1 MDKISEEMKTEKD
14 FIEKMEASSVKKEA
28 IPKKS
33 EADIERE
40 NLQMEMMIKSKEESK
55 DVISEEKEDIPR
67 VTIDEL
73 QASPINSEPL
83 HNLNKDTKN
92 VNDEPEI
99 TNITLE
105 ITAKR
110 PVDDDP
116 WAEEETSIQ
125 EETTVVKNEPV
136 VEEKEI
142 KEEEPPKE
150 EIKEPKPR
158 IVSKPKV
165 EKEVSVVS
173 AAEAAAIKETEEEK
187 SQLGKEIIVDDMDQR
202 VREENI
208 EIRKA
213 NEARLG
219 EIDDEELTP
228 EKVID
233 TFNNNYEDSEEVDN
247 SDDKKVEIIDDSSED
262 TKEKVEAAIEKAAV
276 EEPREHNYFGGDGVQ
291 TSFKLRTAKVA
302 KVLRNIKLEDT
313 NSITATDISKKTQKE
328 QQNIYM
334 NTVLP
339 TLQPSYSVVPF
350 VVSGVVITM
359 TAFQWVDIKDICK
372 IDEKVDELD
381 PSSDD
386 YIYNKNLLFLEKRE
400 KQMDI
405 FYKHIYSVS
414 GFENKPSKHKLFS
427 EIIKFPDFQQLFFA
441 AYAATFQKPTTVG
454 LTCATCGATHDLSVG
469 SKDLCFLLNKH
480 IEYDK
485 LAKYINKG
493 AISGS
498 STAEVYEEFQK
509 EKVVESANKTYR
521 IQQKLPIS
529 SFIYEL
535 QVPYVEQAYAALAEI
550 IEKFRD
556 KPLEY
561 VDEDT
566 EQVVSIDSTFGL
578 PDYMIELRKYIYLKS
593 LMVPHIVDDQS
604 NATKVSYIRFTD
616 LDGIIDSV
624 YNLSPEDYNTLMND
638 PRLSSIM
645 NISGIRHLIDGKQC
659 PEESCG
665 AELGLLPVE
674 PETLFFMIAR
684 RN

>member
-28 IPKKS
+28 VPTKS

-40 NLQMEMMIKSKEESK
+40 KLQMEMMIKSKEESK
-55 DVISEEKEDIPR
+55 DEVSEEKEDIPR

-334 NTVLP
+334 KTVLP

-414 GFENKPSKHKLFS
+414 GFENKPSKHKLFG

>member
-55 DVISEEKEDIPR
+55 DVVSEEKEDIPR

-73 QASPINSEPL
+73 QASPINSEAL
-83 HNLNKDTKN
+83 HNLNKDNKN
-92 VNDEPEI
+92 TNAEPEI
-99 TNITLE
+99 KNVELI

-110 PVDDDP
+110 PVDDAP
-116 WAEEETSIQ
+116 WNDEETSIQ
-125 EETTVVKNEPV
+125 EEAAV
-136 VEEKEI
+136 VEKESVIEEKENKKKEI
-142 KEEEPPKE
+142 KESKKN
-150 EIKEPKPR
+150 ITT
-158 IVSKPKV
+158 KPKV

-187 SQLGKEIIVDDMDQR
+187 SQLGKEIIEDDMDQR

-247 SDDKKVEIIDDSSED
+247 SDDKKVEIVDDSSED
-262 TKEKVEAAIEKAAV
+262 TKEKVEAAIEKAA

-334 NTVLP
+334 KTVLP

-414 GFENKPSKHKLFS
+414 GFENKPSKHKLFG

-480 IEYDK
+480 IKYDK

-509 EKVVESANKTYR
+509 EKVVESANKIYR

-535 QVPYVEQAYAALAEI
+535 QVPYVEQAYASLAEI

-561 VDEDT
+561 VDEET

-624 YNLSPEDYNTLMND
+624 YNLSPEDYNTLMDD
-638 PRLSSIM
+638 PRLNSIM

>member
-28 IPKKS
+28 IPTKS

-55 DVISEEKEDIPR
+55 DVINEEKEDIQR

-73 QASPINSEPL
+73 QASPVTSEAL
-83 HNLNKDTKN
+83 HNLSKDAK
-92 VNDEPEI
+92 I
-99 TNITLE
+99 TNNESEIKTIKLE

-110 PVDDDP
+110 PVDEAP
-116 WAEEETSIQ
+116 WDEKQTPIK
-125 EETTVVKNEPV
+125 EETTVVEKEPV
-136 VEEKEI
+136 VEKKEI
-142 KEEEPPKE
+142 KEEELPKE
-150 EIKEPKPR
+150 EIKEPNPQV
-158 IVSKPKV
+158 VSKPKV

-187 SQLGKEIIVDDMDQR
+187 SQLGKDIIIDDMDQR
-202 VREENI
+202 VRDENI

-247 SDDKKVEIIDDSSED
+247 SDNKEVEIVDDSSED
-262 TKEKVEAAIEKAAV
+262 TKEKVAIAIEKAA

-302 KVLRNIKLEDT
+302 KVLRNIKLDDT

-334 NTVLP
+334 TTVLP

-414 GFENKPSKHKLFS
+414 GFENKPSKHKLFG

-441 AYAATFQKPTTVG
+441 AYAATFQKPTTIG

-485 LAKYINKG
+485 LSKYINKG

-509 EKVVESANKTYR
+509 EKVVESANKIYR
-521 IQQKLPIS
+521 IQHKLPIS

-535 QVPYVEQAYAALAEI
+535 QVPYVEQAYASLAEI

-604 NATKVSYIRFTD
+604 NATKVSYIRFAD

-638 PRLSSIM
+638 TRLNSIM

>member
-28 IPKKS
+28 VPTKS

-40 NLQMEMMIKSKEESK
+40 KLQMEMMIKSKEESK
-55 DVISEEKEDIPR
+55 DIISEEKEDIPR
-67 VTIDEL
+67 VTIDKL
-73 QASPINSEPL
+73 QASPIKSEPL
-83 HNLNKDTKN
+83 HNLDKDVKN
-92 VNDEPEI
+92 VRAEPKM

-110 PVDDDP
+110 PVDDEP
-116 WAEEETSIQ
+116 WAEETPIQ

-136 VEEKEI
+136 TEENKEEKPS
-142 KEEEPPKE
+142 KKW
-150 EIKEPKPR
+150 
-158 IVSKPKV
+158 VTTKPKV

-187 SQLGKEIIVDDMDQR
+187 SQLGKDIIIDDMDQR

-219 EIDDEELTP
+219 EIDGEELTP

-247 SDDKKVEIIDDSSED
+247 SDDKEVEIVNDSSED
-262 TKEKVEAAIEKAAV
+262 TKEKVEAAIEKAA

-334 NTVLP
+334 TTVLP

-414 GFENKPSKHKLFS
+414 GFETKPSKHKLFS

-561 VDEDT
+561 IDEDT

-624 YNLSPEDYNTLMND
+624 YNLSPEDYNSLMND
-638 PRLSSIM
+638 PRLKSIM

>member
-14 FIEKMEASSVKKEA
+14 FIEKMEASSVPKEA
-28 IPKKS
+28 IPTKS

-55 DVISEEKEDIPR
+55 DVVSEEKEDVPR

-73 QASPINSEPL
+73 QASPVTSEAL
-83 HNLNKDTKN
+83 HNLSKDAKITN
-92 VNDEPEI
+92 AEPEI
-99 TNITLE
+99 KHVTLE

-110 PVDDDP
+110 PVDDAP
-116 WAEEETSIQ
+116 WAEEETPIQ
-125 EETTVVKNEPV
+125 EETAVVEKEPV
-136 VEEKEI
+136 VEEEI

-150 EIKEPKPR
+150 EIKEPEPQV
-158 IVSKPKV
+158 VSKPKV

-173 AAEAAAIKETEEEK
+173 AAEAAVIKEKEEEK
-187 SQLGKEIIVDDMDQR
+187 SQLGKEIITDDMDQR

-219 EIDDEELTP
+219 EIDDDELTP

-247 SDDKKVEIIDDSSED
+247 SDNKEVEIVDDSSED
-262 TKEKVEAAIEKAAV
+262 TKEKVEAAIEKAAA

-291 TSFKLRTAKVA
+291 TAFKLRTAKVA

-334 NTVLP
+334 TTVLP

-414 GFENKPSKHKLFS
+414 GFENKPSKHKLFG

-441 AYAATFQKPTTVG
+441 AYAATFQKPTTIG

-509 EKVVESANKTYR
+509 EKVVESANKIYR

-624 YNLSPEDYNTLMND
+624 YNLSPEDYNTLMDD
-638 PRLSSIM
+638 PRLNSIM

>member
-28 IPKKS
+28 VPTKS

-40 NLQMEMMIKSKEESK
+40 KLQMEMMIKSKEESK
-55 DVISEEKEDIPR
+55 DVNNEEKEDVPR

-83 HNLNKDTKN
+83 HNLNKDDKN
-92 VNDEPEI
+92 VNTEPKM

-125 EETTVVKNEPV
+125 EETTVAKNEPV

-142 KEEEPPKE
+142 KEEKTS
-150 EIKEPKPR
+150 KKL
-158 IVSKPKV
+158 VTTKPKV
-165 EKEVSVVS
+165 EKEVSVIS
-173 AAEAAAIKETEEEK
+173 AAEAAVIEEKEEEK
-187 SQLGKEIIVDDMDQR
+187 SQLGKDIIVDDMDQR

-247 SDDKKVEIIDDSSED
+247 SDDKKVEIVDDSSED

-302 KVLRNIKLEDT
+302 KVFRNIKLDDT

-334 NTVLP
+334 STVLP

-414 GFENKPSKHKLFS
+414 GFENKPSKHKLFG

-509 EKVVESANKTYR
+509 EKVVESANKIYR

-566 EQVVSIDSTFGL
+566 EQVISIDSTFGL

-624 YNLSPEDYNTLMND
+624 YNLSPEDYNTLMED
-638 PRLSSIM
+638 PRLNSIM

>member
-1 MDKISEEMKTEKD
+1 MDKMSEEMKTEKD

-28 IPKKS
+28 VPTKS

-40 NLQMEMMIKSKEESK
+40 KLQMEMMIKSKEESK
-55 DVISEEKEDIPR
+55 NIISEEKEDIPR
-67 VTIDEL
+67 VTIDKL
-73 QASPINSEPL
+73 QASPIKSEPL
-83 HNLNKDTKN
+83 HNLDKDVKN
-92 VNDEPEI
+92 VSAEPKM

-110 PVDDDP
+110 PVDDEP
-116 WAEEETSIQ
+116 WAEEETPIQ
-125 EETTVVKNEPV
+125 EETTVVKNESV
-136 VEEKEI
+136 TEEKEN
-142 KEEEPPKE
+142 KEE
-150 EIKEPKPR
+150 KPSKKW
-158 IVSKPKV
+158 VTTKPKV

-187 SQLGKEIIVDDMDQR
+187 SQLGKDIIIDDMDQR

-219 EIDDEELTP
+219 EIDGEELTP

-233 TFNNNYEDSEEVDN
+233 TFNNNYEDSEEVNN
-247 SDDKKVEIIDDSSED
+247 SDDKEVEIVNDSSED
-262 TKEKVEAAIEKAAV
+262 TKEKVEAAIEKAA

-334 NTVLP
+334 TTVLP

-414 GFENKPSKHKLFS
+414 GFETKPSKHKLFS

-561 VDEDT
+561 IDEDT

-624 YNLSPEDYNTLMND
+624 YNLSPEDYNSLMND
-638 PRLSSIM
+638 PRLKSIM

-665 AELGLLPVE
+665 AELGLWPVE
-674 PETLFFMIAR
+674 PERLFFMIAR
-684 RN
+684 RNEKD

>member
-28 IPKKS
+28 VPTKS

-40 NLQMEMMIKSKEESK
+40 KLQMEMMIKSKEESK
-55 DVISEEKEDIPR
+55 DAISEEKEKIPH

-83 HNLNKDTKN
+83 HNLNKDDKN
-92 VNDEPEI
+92 VNTEPKM

-125 EETTVVKNEPV
+125 EETTIAKNEPV

-142 KEEEPPKE
+142 KEEKSS
-150 EIKEPKPR
+150 KKL
-158 IVSKPKV
+158 VTTKPKV
-165 EKEVSVVS
+165 EKEVSVIS
-173 AAEAAAIKETEEEK
+173 AAEAAVIEEKEEEK
-187 SQLGKEIIVDDMDQR
+187 SQLGKDIIVDDMDQR

-247 SDDKKVEIIDDSSED
+247 SDDKKVEIVDDSSED

-334 NTVLP
+334 KTVLP

-414 GFENKPSKHKLFS
+414 GFENKPSKHKLFG

-624 YNLSPEDYNTLMND
+624 YNLSPEDYNTLMED
-638 PRLSSIM
+638 PRLNSIM

>member
-1 MDKISEEMKTEKD
+1 
-14 FIEKMEASSVKKEA
+14 
-28 IPKKS
+28 
-33 EADIERE
+33 
-40 NLQMEMMIKSKEESK
+40 
-55 DVISEEKEDIPR
+55 
-67 VTIDEL
+67 
-73 QASPINSEPL
+73 
-83 HNLNKDTKN
+83 
-92 VNDEPEI
+92 
-99 TNITLE
+99 
-105 ITAKR
+105 
-110 PVDDDP
+110 
-116 WAEEETSIQ
+116 
-125 EETTVVKNEPV
+125 
-136 VEEKEI
+136 
-142 KEEEPPKE
+142 
-150 EIKEPKPR
+150 
-158 IVSKPKV
+158 
-165 EKEVSVVS
+165 
-173 AAEAAAIKETEEEK
+173 
-187 SQLGKEIIVDDMDQR
+187 MDQR

-247 SDDKKVEIIDDSSED
+247 SDDKKVEIVDDSSED
-262 TKEKVEAAIEKAAV
+262 TKEKVEAAIEKAA
-276 EEPREHNYFGGDGVQ
+276 EEPREHNYFGGDGIQ

-334 NTVLP
+334 KTVLP

-509 EKVVESANKTYR
+509 EKVVESANKIYR

-535 QVPYVEQAYAALAEI
+535 QVPYVEQAYASLAEI

-561 VDEDT
+561 VDEET

-624 YNLSPEDYNTLMND
+624 YNLSPEDYNTLMDD
-638 PRLSSIM
+638 PRLNSIM

>member
-1 MDKISEEMKTEKD
+1 MDKMSEEMKTEKD

-28 IPKKS
+28 VPTKS

-40 NLQMEMMIKSKEESK
+40 KLQMEMMIKSKEESK
-55 DVISEEKEDIPR
+55 NIISEEKEDIPR
-67 VTIDEL
+67 VTIDKL
-73 QASPINSEPL
+73 QASPIKSEPL
-83 HNLNKDTKN
+83 HNLDKDVKN
-92 VNDEPEI
+92 VSAEPKM

-110 PVDDDP
+110 PVDDEP
-116 WAEEETSIQ
+116 WAEEETPIQ
-125 EETTVVKNEPV
+125 EETTVVVKNESV
-136 VEEKEI
+136 TEEKEN
-142 KEEEPPKE
+142 KEE
-150 EIKEPKPR
+150 KPSKKW
-158 IVSKPKV
+158 VTTKPKV

-187 SQLGKEIIVDDMDQR
+187 SQLGKDIIIDDMDQR

-219 EIDDEELTP
+219 EIDGEELTP

-233 TFNNNYEDSEEVDN
+233 TFNNNYEDSEEVNN
-247 SDDKKVEIIDDSSED
+247 SDDKEVEIVNDSSED
-262 TKEKVEAAIEKAAV
+262 TKEKVEAAIEKAA

-334 NTVLP
+334 TTVLP

-414 GFENKPSKHKLFS
+414 GFETKPSKHKLFS

-561 VDEDT
+561 IDEDT
-566 EQVVSIDSTFGL
+566 EQVISIDSTFGL

-624 YNLSPEDYNTLMND
+624 YNLSPEDYNSLMND
-638 PRLSSIM
+638 PRLKSIM

>member
-55 DVISEEKEDIPR
+55 DVVSEEKEDIPR
-67 VTIDEL
+67 VSIDEL
-73 QASPINSEPL
+73 QASPINSEAL
-83 HNLNKDTKN
+83 HNLNKDNKN
-92 VNDEPEI
+92 ANTEPEI
-99 TNITLE
+99 KNVELI

-110 PVDDDP
+110 PVDDAP
-116 WAEEETSIQ
+116 WNDEETSIQ
-125 EETTVVKNEPV
+125 EEAAVVEKESV
-136 VEEKEI
+136 IEEKEN
-142 KEEEPPKE
+142 KKK
-150 EIKEPKPR
+150 EIKKPKKN
-158 IVSKPKV
+158 ITTKPKV

-187 SQLGKEIIVDDMDQR
+187 SQLGKEIIEDDMDQR

-247 SDDKKVEIIDDSSED
+247 SDDKKVEIVDDSSED
-262 TKEKVEAAIEKAAV
+262 TKEKVEAAIEKAA
-276 EEPREHNYFGGDGVQ
+276 EEPHEHNYFGGDGVQ

-334 NTVLP
+334 KTVLP

-509 EKVVESANKTYR
+509 EKVVESANKIYR
-521 IQQKLPIS
+521 IKQKLPIS

-535 QVPYVEQAYAALAEI
+535 QVPYVEQAYASLAEI

-561 VDEDT
+561 VDEET

-624 YNLSPEDYNTLMND
+624 YNLSPEDYNTLMDD
-638 PRLSSIM
+638 PRLNSIM